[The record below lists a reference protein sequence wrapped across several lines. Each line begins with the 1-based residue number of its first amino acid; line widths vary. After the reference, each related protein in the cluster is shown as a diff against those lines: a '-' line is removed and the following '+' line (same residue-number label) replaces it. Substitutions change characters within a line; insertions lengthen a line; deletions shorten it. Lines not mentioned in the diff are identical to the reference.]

1 MTQPLLGVALLTQR
15 VATGIPC
22 VTAAE
27 LPAKI
32 QEVLAAL
39 EYANGPVTS
48 AWGAKRAAAGHPA
61 PFGITHIGL
70 GNEACGVPNAV
81 GFEPAENSLDWNR
94 PEAERWDRRR
104 AGGLPRCGLRR
115 GVFCLLPRGQREVP
129 GRHADRGD
137 RSALQPPRPLG
148 SGRPLR

>member
-1 MTQPLLGVALLTQR
+1 MFTVCRLGDSASAWRLIHMPVALPVGLMTQR
-15 VATGIPC
+15 IATGIPC

-27 LPAKI
+27 LPAKV

-70 GNEACGVPNAV
+70 GNEACGQPNAV
-81 GFEPAENSLDWNR
+81 VFEPAEIRLDWKR
-94 PEAERWDRRR
+94 
-104 AGGLPRCGLRR
+104 LKKLRCG
-115 GVFCLLPRGQREVP
+115 
-129 GRHADRGD
+129 
-137 RSALQPPRPLG
+137 
-148 SGRPLR
+148 

>member
-1 MTQPLLGVALLTQR
+1 MSVLVVLALSVGLLTQR
-15 VATGIPC
+15 SATGTPC

-27 LPAKI
+27 LPAKV

-70 GNEACGVPNAV
+70 GNEACGASNASC
-81 GFEPAENSLDWNR
+81 FRLTMRSQHPELAR
-94 PEAERWDRRR
+94 PEK
-104 AGGLPRCGLRR
+104 RCLGALD
-115 GVFCLLPRGQREVP
+115 EV
-129 GRHADRGD
+129 
-137 RSALQPPRPLG
+137 
-148 SGRPLR
+148 